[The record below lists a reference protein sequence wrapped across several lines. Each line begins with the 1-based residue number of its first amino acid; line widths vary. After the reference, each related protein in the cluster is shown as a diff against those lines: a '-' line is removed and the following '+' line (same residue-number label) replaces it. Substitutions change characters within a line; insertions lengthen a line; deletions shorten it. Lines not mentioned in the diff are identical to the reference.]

1 MDLPPERGL
10 RSGATP
16 ASGAELAGFVRSAL
30 GAASA
35 RGGSRFAGCVC
46 GRSPRPCARIRCP
59 GTRLLR
65 VRTVG
70 SGSLVLSLGDLL
82 ALRTRRLVSR
92 AEFSPRLSSLDTRSH
107 ERAHEL
113 RNGSLWFRVFPQAG
127 LWPLCSPGTA
137 DATRGVSRILQV
149 QGPGLNNDGD
159 CHPLRQTL

>member
-16 ASGAELAGFVRSAL
+16 ASGAELAALFRVRSAL
-30 GAASA
+30 RP

-46 GRSPRPCARIRCP
+46 GRSPRPCARTRCP
-59 GTRLLR
+59 RTRLLR

-70 SGSLVLSLGDLL
+70 RGSSVLSLGDLL

-107 ERAHEL
+107 DERTEL
-113 RNGSLWFRVFPQAG
+113 RNGSLCFRIFPQAG

-137 DATRGVSRILQV
+137 DATPGVSRILQV

-159 CHPLRQTL
+159 YRPLRQTL